1 MAADTAAPNRR
12 LIVLAAGGTGGH
24 LFPAQALAEALI
36 RRGFTIHLMTDERV
50 KDYGKD
56 FPAAA
61 FHEIPSATLNLSEP
75 FRVIPRFWRLANG
88 YATALATLRNL
99 GPAAVVGFGGYP
111 SLPPVLA
118 ASRLKIPTC
127 IHDQNAVMGRANRI
141 LARFAT
147 IIASSFPEI
156 VNLPEKAKGRLRY
169 TGNPVRAIVIA
180 ERGKPFR
187 MPKADE
193 PFRLVIFGG
202 SQGARFFAEFGPQL
216 MKALPN
222 AVRRKLNVV
231 QQCRPEDL
239 ERVGEA
245 YKALGVAHDL
255 QAFFSDLPK
264 RIAEAQLV
272 LCRSGASTVAELAV
286 IGRPAIYVPLP
297 HAVDNDQLRNAEFM
311 AKAGAGWVRQ
321 QAQLTAEDLAA
332 FVTRLRYD
340 DGELLRAASAALEQG
355 RPDAAERLAEL
366 VEELATGPAT
376 IERGHHNEAS
386 P

>member
-1 MAADTAAPNRR
+1 MTAAIAAQTKR
-12 LIVLAAGGTGGH
+12 LVVLAAGGTGGH

-36 RRGFTIHLMTDERV
+36 KRGLCVHLMTDERV

-56 FPAAA
+56 FPAEQI
-61 FHEIPSATLNLSEP
+61 HQIPSATLNFSEP
-75 FRVIPRFWRLANG
+75 FRIIPRFWRLANG

-99 GPAAVVGFGGYP
+99 APAAVVGFGGYP

-118 ASRLKIPTC
+118 AARLKIPTC

-141 LARFAT
+141 LARFVT
-147 IIASSFPEI
+147 VIASSFPEI
-156 VNLPEKAKGRLRY
+156 GNLPEKAKNRIRY

-222 AVRRKLNVV
+222 AVRRNLSIV

-239 ERVGEA
+239 QRVGEV
-245 YKALGVAHDL
+245 YQALGVAHDL

-264 RIAEAQLV
+264 RIAESQLV
-272 LCRSGASTVAELAV
+272 LCRAGASTVAELAV
-286 IGRPAIYVPLP
+286 IGRPAVYVPLP

-311 AKAGAGWVRQ
+311 AKAGAGWVRP
-321 QAQLTAEDLAA
+321 QAQLTPEDLAA
-332 FVTRLRYD
+332 FLTRLRYD
-340 DGELLRAASAALEQG
+340 DGELSRAASAALDQG

-366 VEELATGPAT
+366 VDELAAGSA
-376 IERGHHNEAS
+376 IVERSS